1 MFTIGNLWYETMHH
15 NWRRRKKHGTF
26 EIGFVRLVLH
36 TIENAFQNDFQSCG
50 TKGEI
55 RALI

>member
-1 MFTIGNLWYETMHH
+1 MFTIGNL
-15 NWRRRKKHGTF
+15 WRRRKKHGTF

-50 TKGEI
+50 TERGNQS
-55 RALI
+55 ADLIS